1 MMGAAA
7 TALYD
12 SPLDYRSLVCYSQA
26 SSRSW
31 RTTESLLQSLCG
43 SDGRTLRTIKK
54 DGTQGIFYWPG
65 REHRTFRADDPLW
78 SIRQFELTEA
88 QWNDAFGSE
97 SSDDCA

>member
-1 MMGAAA
+1 MGAAA

-65 REHRTFRADDPLW
+65 RGARTFRADDPLW
-78 SIRQFELTEA
+78 KIRKFELTEA
-88 QWNDAFGSE
+88 EGNDSFGAE
-97 SSDDCA
+97 PSDEKA